1 MQVLTEQ
8 DQKTARVDFRVAPHI
23 KTLLEQAAQAKGM
36 SLSAYIISTLVN
48 NAKETVD
55 REQRIS
61 LTNRDA
67 EIFARALEAEPNE
80 QLVEAAKR
88 YRKDQEGVDI

>member
-55 REQRIS
+55 REQRFS

-67 EIFARALEAEPNE
+67 EIF
-80 QLVEAAKR
+80 EAAKR